1 MAPSKRSR
9 VPSYRL
15 HKSSGQAVVT
25 LDGKDHY
32 LGPHGSERSRAEYDR
47 LIAEWLSIGRRA
59 PVASAE
65 DALTIDELVVRY
77 WEFAGEYYPSSAR
90 TNELEN
96 MRYAIRP
103 LRKLYGQTV
112 AGSFGPKALKS
123 VRDHLIEAN
132 LSRRTINARIGRIK
146 RIFRWAVENELVPS
160 STLHGL
166 QAVRGLP
173 RGRSAARE
181 SEPVRPVPSEDVE
194 AVLPQLS
201 RQLQAIVRLMDL
213 TAMRVGE
220 VVKMRLEDIDRN
232 HDPAT
237 GVWAYCPPKHK
248 TAHHGHERVVLL
260 GRRAQELLK
269 PFLVADPDACL
280 FSPHEAERER
290 LGALGQGVRRVGNSY
305 RTHVVRKA
313 IDRACV
319 KAGVRPW
326 HPHQLRHSAATRLR
340 KAHGLDAA
348 RVLLGHRSPAI
359 TEVYAEI
366 DRGRALQIVA
376 RDG

>member
-1 MAPSKRSR
+1 MAPRKRSR

-25 LDGKDHY
+25 LVGRDHY
-32 LGPHGSERSRAEYDR
+32 LGPHGSKRSRAEYDR
-47 LIAEWLSIGRRA
+47 LIAEWLSTGRRV
-59 PVASAE
+59 PPGDEQGGV
-65 DALTIDELVVRY
+65 TIDELAVRY
-77 WEFAGEYYPSSAR
+77 WEFAREYYPSGAR

-103 LRKLYGQTV
+103 LRKLYGPT
-112 AGSFGPKALKS
+112 AGAAFGPKALKS
-123 VRDHLIEAN
+123 VRDHMIRQGLARN
-132 LSRRTINARIGRIK
+132 TINARVGRIK
-146 RIFRWAVENELVPS
+146 RLFRWAVENELVPS

-173 RGRSAARE
+173 SGRSAARE

-194 AVLPQLS
+194 AVLPHLS

-220 VVKMRLEDIDRN
+220 VVKMRLADIDRN
-232 HDPAT
+232 HDQET
-237 GVWAYCPPKHK
+237 GVWSYCPPKHK

-260 GRRAQELLK
+260 GHRAQGLLK
-269 PFLVADPDACL
+269 PFLAADPHAYL
-280 FSPHEAERER
+280 FSPQEAERER
-290 LGALGQGVRRVGNSY
+290 RGVLGQEVRRVSDY
-305 RTHVVRKA
+305 YQTHVVRKA
-313 IDRACV
+313 ISRACV
-319 KAGVRPW
+319 KARVRPW

-359 TEVYAEI
+359 TEVYAEL
-366 DRGRALQIVA
+366 DHSRALQVVA
-376 RDG
+376 VDG